1 MPGAPELTPESGSV
15 RGALLRAALAAVL
28 IVLLLFYVTGEE
40 QVVEAPLAP
49 PPPVAELPPPPEPVE
64 PPPLPMLLPE
74 PPQADAPAPPPAVE
88 AEPVSEPQA
97 EAPPAPEA
105 AAPPEAEVAAPPAPV
120 AKPRPEPAPAPA
132 STPYM
137 VRLSGFGPMPAARNL
152 LDAAATAGQPGRIL
166 HRVLIGPFASR
177 DAARQ
182 AVSAGQKGIVTEDGG
197 RWWIQAGVYSDAE
210 NADRQR
216 AALSLAGKQVVVHGM
231 PEIGPFASRAAAD
244 KALAEL
250 RAALGQPL
258 PDANVIAGR

>member
-1 MPGAPELTPESGSV
+1 MPRAPELAPESGTV
-15 RGALLRAALAAVL
+15 RGALLRAALAAAL
-28 IVLLLFYVTGEE
+28 IVILLFYVTGEE
-40 QVVEAPLAP
+40 QMAEAPLAP
-49 PPPVAELPPPPEPVE
+49 SPPVAELQPPPEPVE

-74 PPQADAPAPPPAVE
+74 PPQAEEPTPPPVVA
-88 AEPVSEPQA
+88 AE
-97 EAPPAPEA
+97 PAPEPAPQVEARA
-105 AAPPEAEVAAPPAPV
+105 APEASPPEAEVAAPPAAV
-120 AKPRPEPAPAPA
+120 AKPRPEPAPAT
-132 STPYM
+132 TPHM
-137 VRLSGFGPMPAARNL
+137 VRLSGFGPLPAARNL

-177 DAARQ
+177 DAARK
-182 AVSAGQKGIVTEDGG
+182 AVSADQSGIVTEDGG

-231 PEIGPFASRAAAD
+231 AEIGPFASRAAAD

>member
-1 MPGAPELTPESGSV
+1 MPRAPELTPESGTV
-15 RGALLRAALAAVL
+15 RGALLRAAVAAVL
-28 IVLLLFYVTGEE
+28 IVLLLFYVTGEDRMA
-40 QVVEAPLAP
+40 EAPPAP
-49 PPPVAELPPPPEPVE
+49 PPPLAELQPQPEPVE

-74 PPQADAPAPPPAVE
+74 PPQAEEPTPPVVE
-88 AEPVSEPQA
+88 AEPAPEPAPQVEAQA
-97 EAPPAPEA
+97 APEA
-105 AAPPEAEVAAPPAPV
+105 AIPPEAEVAAPPAPV
-120 AKPRPEPAPAPA
+120 STPRPEPGPA

-137 VRLSGFGPMPAARNL
+137 VRLSGFGPLPAARNL

-177 DAARQ
+177 DAARK

-197 RWWIQAGVYSDAE
+197 RWWIQAGVYSDAD

-231 PEIGPFASRAAAD
+231 PEIGPFSSRAAAD

-258 PDANVIAGR
+258 PAANVVAGR

>member
-1 MPGAPELTPESGSV
+1 MPRAPELTPEAGTV

-28 IVLLLFYVTGEE
+28 IVILLFYVTGEE
-40 QVVEAPLAP
+40 PQTEVPLAL
-49 PPPVAELPPPPEPVE
+49 PPPVAELQPPPEPVE
-64 PPPLPMLLPE
+64 PPALPMLLPE
-74 PPQADAPAPPPAVE
+74 PPQAEEPPPPPIVE
-88 AEPVSEPQA
+88 VE
-97 EAPPAPEA
+97 PAPESAPQVETQA
-105 AAPPEAEVAAPPAPV
+105 APEAEIAAPPAPV
-120 AKPRPEPAPAPA
+120 AKPRPEPSPAT
-132 STPYM
+132 TPHM
-137 VRLSGFGPMPAARNL
+137 VRLAGFGPLPAARNL

-166 HRVLIGPFASR
+166 HRVLVGPFASR

-231 PEIGPFASRAAAD
+231 AEIGPFSSRAAAD